1 MAYQTYEERQGRG
14 LLLHI
19 AIPGY
24 LPLSF
29 RRLMKAAFEKC
40 DDNDPEIRTFLVG
53 LVRDFERCVKDTVLR
68 GEGIFAHSQ
77 DHFDKAQ
84 IYIQEM
90 LLSKGT
96 NRWGKETFMH
106 YAEGHPESVI
116 NFLDY
121 VLYHEEPA
129 GKGLCDRIQE
139 VFDNNPTAYAVRQTQ
154 NDEGRPVRKIC
165 AAMGKHSASKLRD
178 ALERIEASNAKRVL
192 DILGDADEL
201 LKQGIYTSAIEE
213 GWGAVEYAAKQL
225 AKQRKGHSGNTLGSA
240 ISNLLK
246 DIDKNSFQ
254 AYILEMVAGV
264 NKYANNTGKRHK
276 LDIPSNTTR
285 EDAMAYLGVCAM
297 AADWIIS
304 QMLEQPDGEGE

>member
-14 LLLHI
+14 LPLQL

-24 LPLSF
+24 LTLRF

-129 GKGLCDRIQE
+129 GKGLCDRIQA
-139 VFDNNPTAYAVRQTQ
+139 VFDNNPTAYAVVRTQ
-154 NDEGRPVRKIC
+154 NEEGKPVRKIRP
-165 AAMGKHSASKLRD
+165 AMGKHSASKLRD
-178 ALERIEASNAKRVL
+178 ALERIEESEVKRVL
-192 DILGDADEL
+192 DILGEAEEL
-201 LKQGIYTSAIEE
+201 LDNGNYTSAVNE
-213 GWGAVEYAAKQL
+213 GYAAVEYAAKRL
-225 AKQRKGHSGNTLGSA
+225 AKQRTGHSGNVLMGA
-240 ISNLLK
+240 INRLNVSQE
-246 DIDKNSFQ
+246 SFQ
-254 AYILEMVAGV
+254 ASIFKMVNIV
-264 NKYANNTGKRHK
+264 SKYGNNGKRHK
-276 LDIPSNTTR
+276 LDIPSDATQ
-285 EDAMAYLGVCAM
+285 EDAVMYLGICAM
-297 AADWIIS
+297 AADYLIS
-304 QMLEQPDGEGE
+304 QMIEQPNGEGE